1 MYEGEEMSSSEAT
14 PEAVSSLRHLAHS
27 MPIYRTTPSCT
38 VHITGYEAA
47 RMETA
52 FGHGQPR
59 TDRLA
64 REP

>member
-1 MYEGEEMSSSEAT
+1 MQ
-14 PEAVSSLRHLAHS
+14 
-27 MPIYRTTPSCT
+27 IYRTTRFCT

-47 RMETA
+47 RMDTA

-64 REP
+64 REPNAAPAITYSTVPTELQPSP